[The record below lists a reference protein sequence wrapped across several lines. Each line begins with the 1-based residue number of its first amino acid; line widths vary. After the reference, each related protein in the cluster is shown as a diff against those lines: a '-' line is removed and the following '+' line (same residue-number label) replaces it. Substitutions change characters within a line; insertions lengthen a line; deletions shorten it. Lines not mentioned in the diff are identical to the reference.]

1 MKLNLMR
8 YSKIDEILG
17 GDLHYFGPIKFEGE
31 IEDYEM
37 SMTVKSLMLENIEYL
52 ELIDQIPKTPS
63 DS

>member
-8 YSKIDEILG
+8 YSKKDEILG

-31 IEDYEM
+31 LEDYEM
-37 SMTVKSLMLENIEYL
+37 KMIVKSLMLENIEYQA
-52 ELIDQIPKTPS
+52 LINHVPKTPR

>member
-17 GDLHYFGPIKFEGE
+17 GDLHYFGPIKFEGAL
-31 IEDYEM
+31 EDYEM
-37 SMTVKSLMLENIEYL
+37 KMTVKSLMRENIEYL
-52 ELIDQIPKTPS
+52 ELINKIPSTPR